1 LHRSPWSQA
10 PIWPAVLSKEATCE
24 FELNRKG
31 KLQMFVVLTI
41 DSNRAAS
48 PLVAAISWMKAQKAY
63 GI

>member
-1 LHRSPWSQA
+1 
-10 PIWPAVLSKEATCE
+10 
-24 FELNRKG
+24 
-31 KLQMFVVLTI
+31 MFVVLTI